1 MGLTFFSLNSLERA
15 ERVVER
21 AVEAGVAAV
30 VLVRAAVPA
39 GVVMVA
45 AAVVVAAAAA
55 AAEVRQRKI
64 PPLHLLHLRTHRQC
78 CLLPRLPNRLLCLQ
92 FYLQCGGKV
101 GGGPLQRRQV
111 LSTGVWWT
119 WRPRATTVRETE
131 TETEPER
138 QTETERLRD
147 RETET
152 ETETKTETKTAET
165 KTETKIVV
173 Y

>member
-78 CLLPRLPNRLLCLQ
+78 CLLCLLPRLPNRLLCLQ

-101 GGGPLQRRQV
+101 GGGPLRRRQV

-165 KTETKIVV
+165 KQRQR
-173 Y
+173 